1 MAKLNLINLFSGFFL
16 LLPAA
21 IVSGS
26 FITDLIVALL
36 ALYFIYVSIK
46 DKLWNYYSNNFVFI
60 FLFFYFYILIRSF
73 FSIDI
78 LLSLEHSLFYFRY
91 LFFVLCVCYLINN
104 NTNIIRYFM
113 YSLFIVFIIL
123 IIDAY
128 IQFIFTK
135 NIFGWENSIN
145 ERISGLFRNKYVL
158 GQYLARMYPILLG
171 VVFLTNNDDKT
182 KLKFAIILLFLID
195 VLVFITGDRTAFLLM
210 TMSTVM
216 ILILA
221 NNYKILRLVVFLFS
235 LIVIA
240 LTLSFNER
248 VYDRI
253 VSETIQE
260 AGIKEEKLY
269 IISSSHQ
276 DLYKTSFKMFLDNKL
291 FGQGP
296 KVFRLLCSDD
306 RFKSNE
312 GCDTHPHSIY
322 LQILSELGLFGLAP
336 ILGAF
341 LFVNYLLLM
350 QFLSIIYRKKNKYIK
365 DSELFFLIA
374 VFITLWPFAP
384 SLSFFSNHFSAIYYM
399 PVAFLLTIKYK
410 VGQDTAS

>member
-1 MAKLNLINLFSGFFL
+1 MIKFNSINVFSGFFL

-26 FITDLIVALL
+26 FLTDLIIVIL
-36 ALYFIYVSIK
+36 ALYFIFISIK
-46 DKLWNYYSNNFVFI
+46 KNLWHYYKNNFVYLFS
-60 FLFFYFYILIRSF
+60 FFYFYILIRSF
-73 FSIDI
+73 FSVDI

-104 NTNIIRYFM
+104 NKNIIRYFM
-113 YSLFIVFIIL
+113 YSLFIVFITL

-128 IQFIFTK
+128 IQFFFTK

-145 ERISGLFRNKYVL
+145 ERISSLFRNKYIL
-158 GQYLARMYPILLG
+158 GQYLSRIYPILLG
-171 VVFLTNNDDKT
+171 VVFLTNNDNKT

-216 ILILA
+216 ILFLA
-221 NNYKILRLVVFLFS
+221 NNYKTLRLVVFLSS
-235 LIVIA
+235 LIVMSMF
-240 LTLSFNER
+240 LSFNER

-260 AGIKEEKLY
+260 AGINENELY
-269 IISSSHQ
+269 IISTTHQ

-296 KVFRLLCSDD
+296 KLFRLLCSDD
-306 RFKSNE
+306 RFKSDE
-312 GCDTHPHSIY
+312 GCSTHPHNIY
-322 LQILSELGLFGLAP
+322 MQILSELGLFGLVP
-336 ILGAF
+336 VLVAF

-350 QFLSIIYRKKNKYIK
+350 QLLSIIVRSKNKYLK
-365 DSELFFLIA
+365 DYEVFFLIA
-374 VFITLWPFAP
+374 IFITLWPFAP

-399 PVAFLLTIKYK
+399 PVAFLLTYKYN

>member
-78 LLSLEHSLFYFRY
+78 FLSLEHSLFYFRY

-135 NIFGWENSIN
+135 NIF
-145 ERISGLFRNKYVL
+145 
-158 GQYLARMYPILLG
+158 
-171 VVFLTNNDDKT
+171 
-182 KLKFAIILLFLID
+182 
-195 VLVFITGDRTAFLLM
+195 
-210 TMSTVM
+210 
-216 ILILA
+216 
-221 NNYKILRLVVFLFS
+221 
-235 LIVIA
+235 
-240 LTLSFNER
+240 
-248 VYDRI
+248 
-253 VSETIQE
+253 
-260 AGIKEEKLY
+260 
-269 IISSSHQ
+269 
-276 DLYKTSFKMFLDNKL
+276 
-291 FGQGP
+291 
-296 KVFRLLCSDD
+296 
-306 RFKSNE
+306 
-312 GCDTHPHSIY
+312 
-322 LQILSELGLFGLAP
+322 
-336 ILGAF
+336 
-341 LFVNYLLLM
+341 
-350 QFLSIIYRKKNKYIK
+350 
-365 DSELFFLIA
+365 
-374 VFITLWPFAP
+374 
-384 SLSFFSNHFSAIYYM
+384 
-399 PVAFLLTIKYK
+399 
-410 VGQDTAS
+410 